1 MQNRVVFVLA
11 AAPATPASAPSSAPM
26 RAASRYSRSSFVV
39 ATGWRRA
46 LSFATVSTLS
56 TVLSLAA
63 VRDTRA
69 ATIDTYDF
77 TQGGY
82 TSSIEPL
89 FSGVLTGHFT
99 GAVEA
104 SGFIELA
111 DLSSI
116 ALVFT
121 ITFELGDHQTTA
133 FDGPTTFFSFDV
145 AGGSSSLGLAT
156 GDGSVAT
163 ACVGAAAAF
172 GFPGCGSG
180 GVSGSIFGGL
190 IPFSTQ
196 AVPQVTLVS
205 SATGGVPE
213 PSTWVMMLIG
223 VAGLGFAG
231 YRRSGALVCA

>member
-1 MQNRVVFVLA
+1 MRLRVASVLA
-11 AAPATPASAPSSAPM
+11 
-26 RAASRYSRSSFVV
+26 
-39 ATGWRRA
+39 
-46 LSFATVSTLS
+46 

-69 ATIDTYDF
+69 ATIETYDF

-121 ITFELGDHQTTA
+121 ITFELGNHQTTA

-180 GVSGSIFGGL
+180 GVNGSIFGGL

-213 PSTWVMMLIG
+213 PSTWAMMLLG
-223 VAGLGFAG
+223 FVGLGFAG
-231 YRRSGALVCA
+231 YRASRRTAAANLRASRSQPRV